1 MRKIVCSRKIKI
13 NGQQFVLQKDKK
25 KKNEIS
31 AMLSIFNG
39 NVLFSF
45 SSEVEPFTA
54 HTQEYI
60 LRIVDARKGTK
71 KIQQMLFS
79 LSPPPFNMDA
89 FYKLTW
95 ILLSSLNHLPSMWLL
110 FPKAPYICSS
120 WIWKSLYKCEIAF
133 SNDLLSLLKSMQ
145 KCKTNLEI
153 NHFSCGF

>member
-1 MRKIVCSRKIKI
+1 MANNLCYKKI
-13 NGQQFVLQKDKK
+13 KK
-25 KKNEIS
+25 KKKEIS

-79 LSPPPFNMDA
+79 LSPP
-89 FYKLTW
+89 
-95 ILLSSLNHLPSMWLL
+95 LLIWMHSTSLRGFCYLP
-110 FPKAPYICSS
+110 
-120 WIWKSLYKCEIAF
+120 
-133 SNDLLSLLKSMQ
+133 
-145 KCKTNLEI
+145 
-153 NHFSCGF
+153 

>member
-1 MRKIVCSRKIKI
+1 MRKIVCGRKIKI

-25 KKNEIS
+25 KKKKEIS

-71 KIQQMLFS
+71 KIQQMLFFLSAPLLIWMHSTS
-79 LSPPPFNMDA
+79 LRGFC
-89 FYKLTW
+89 Y
-95 ILLSSLNHLPSMWLL
+95 LP
-110 FPKAPYICSS
+110 
-120 WIWKSLYKCEIAF
+120 
-133 SNDLLSLLKSMQ
+133 
-145 KCKTNLEI
+145 
-153 NHFSCGF
+153 